1 MDQSMDKLMNILDE
15 IKPGEDFTRTDLISG
30 GVLKSFDMMLLIQEI
45 NDAFDVQIP
54 LEDIIPENFESSEQ
68 IMTTIRKQL

>member
-54 LEDIIPENFESSEQ
+54 LEDIIPENFESAAQ

>member
-54 LEDIIPENFESSEQ
+54 LEDIIPENFESAAQ
-68 IMTTIRKQL
+68 IMATIRKQL